1 MDRIKLAQTSGPALC
16 IGFIL
21 FILFIHVK
29 KVLAVSWLRHCRA
42 MSLGLLFLGCSSG
55 PRQPGF
61 TIAVNA
67 GAEGDALKAAVED
80 YGRLHPELKIQTV
93 VLPYASLFEKELLD
107 VTFGTGSYDVMMM
120 DDPWFPRMA
129 EHGKLTPLD
138 HEPDADFIPT
148 CIAICREPYRT
159 GQLYALPY
167 VGNSQLFFYRKDLFD
182 KYGLGEPKTWDD
194 VLTAARTIGPAEKM
208 FGYVMRAA
216 QGNAVVADYMALF
229 WSFGAEMFDAR
240 GNAAVNSAESIAA
253 LRFMIRLGHYAPP
266 GYVSFNADE
275 VSAHL
280 LQGTAVQSINW
291 PAWIPAMD
299 DPAKSRVAGK
309 IAYAPMPGAKKP
321 GAAEI
326 GNWLLGIPAKSR
338 NVAAARDFVYWVT
351 EAKQM
356 RLAALRGNP
365 PTRHSLF
372 GDPEL
377 RERFR
382 AYVVQE
388 QSLATSRPRPR
399 TPYWNEIENTFGIY
413 LSKANSGKM
422 SPEEAM
428 DHANREIQAILER
441 TR

>member
-1 MDRIKLAQTSGPALC
+1 MVFFVSFVSFVSLWFLFSGCTNA
-16 IGFIL
+16 
-21 FILFIHVK
+21 
-29 KVLAVSWLRHCRA
+29 
-42 MSLGLLFLGCSSG
+42 

-67 GAEGDALKAAVED
+67 GTEGDALKAAVED
-80 YGRLHPELKIQTV
+80 YGRMHPGLRIQSV

-107 VTFGTGSYDVMMM
+107 VTFGTGSYDVIMM

-129 EHGKLTPLD
+129 EHGKLTPLAGEPGAR
-138 HEPDADFIPT
+138 EPDEDFIPA

-159 GQLYALPY
+159 GRLYALPY
-167 VGNSQLFFYRKDLFD
+167 VGNSQLFFYRQDLFD
-182 KYGLGEPKTWDD
+182 KYGLSAPKTWDD
-194 VLTAARTIGPAEKM
+194 VLAAAQTIGAKEKM

-216 QGNAVVADYMALF
+216 QGNGVVADYMALF
-229 WSFGAEMFDAR
+229 WAFGAEMFDAS
-240 GNAAVNSAESIAA
+240 GNAAVNSPESLAA
-253 LRFMIRLGHYAPP
+253 LRFMIQLGHYAPP
-266 GYVSFNADE
+266 GYASFNADE

-291 PAWIPAMD
+291 PAWIPAME

-309 IAYAPMPGAKKP
+309 IGYGLMPGLNRNGQKRP

-326 GNWLLGIPAKSR
+326 GNWLLAVPARSR
-338 NVAAARDFVYWVT
+338 NVAAARDFIYWAT

-372 GDPEL
+372 ADPEL
-377 RERFR
+377 RARFR
-382 AYVVQE
+382 AYPVQE

-422 SPEEAM
+422 TPEEAM
-428 DHANREIQAILER
+428 EQANSEIQAILER